1 MTWKQSLCA
10 LLLMASAAACASPKI
25 GYDYDRSANF
35 TAYHTYDWAPG
46 RQEQTGDKRVD
57 NSQVDIRLRI
67 AIDSQL
73 RMKGYVHPVNAKPD
87 FYVAYQVGLKDLT
100 PDISTQY
107 YSDGM
112 AGRAFSHSADTRSA
126 GHTDPPALE
135 AETYLTGSLLIDIF
149 DAASNKLVWRG
160 TAAGEIDPGLTS
172 KERDQRARTIVHDI
186 ISHFPPK

>member
-1 MTWKQSLCA
+1 MTWKHSLCA
-10 LLLMASAAACASPKI
+10 VLVMASATACASPKI

-35 TAYHTYDWAPG
+35 TAYHTYDWVAG
-46 RQEQTGDKRVD
+46 RQEETGDKRVD

-73 RMKGYVHPVNAKPD
+73 KMKGYVHPVNGQPD
-87 FYVAYQVGLKDLT
+87 FYVAYHVGLNDLT

-112 AGRAFSHSADTRSA
+112 AGKAFRYSADTRSA
-126 GHTDPPALE
+126 GQKDPPPIQAD
-135 AETYLTGSLLIDIF
+135 TFLTGSLLIDIF

-172 KERDQRARTIVHDI
+172 KERDQRARTIIHDI

>member
-1 MTWKQSLCA
+1 MTWKQALCA
-10 LLLMASAAACASPKI
+10 FLLMVSVTTCASPKI

-35 TAYHTYDWAPG
+35 TAYHTYDWVPG
-46 RQEQTGDKRVD
+46 QQEQTGDKRVD

-73 RMKGYVHPVNAKPD
+73 RTKGYVHPVNGQPD
-87 FYVAYQVGLKDLT
+87 FYVAYQVGLKDLS

-112 AGRAFSHSADTRSA
+112 AGRPFSHSADTRSA

-135 AETYLTGSLLIDIF
+135 AQVHLTGSLLIDIF

-172 KERDQRARTIVHDI
+172 KERDQRARTIIHDI
-186 ISHFPPK
+186 MSHFPPK